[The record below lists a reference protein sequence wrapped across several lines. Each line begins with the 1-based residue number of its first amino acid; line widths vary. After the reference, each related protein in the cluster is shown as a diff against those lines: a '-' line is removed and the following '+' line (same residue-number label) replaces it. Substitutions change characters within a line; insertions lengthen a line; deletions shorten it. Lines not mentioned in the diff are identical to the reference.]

1 MSDRDLISAYIDG
14 VAELTSDE
22 RKRVAVLVRD
32 EPEAAAEAAA
42 VRAMIGE
49 LRGLPHEG
57 REPEWSVLEREIRL
71 AVGPQVPS
79 GWRRAWGWWIPVGA
93 LVTAAAIV
101 LLLVHPDR
109 EAVSAPAP
117 VVARPPVAALPIA
130 KGSPAGE
137 AIWLDGEAVELG
149 DVAPS
154 FSSDDAS
161 DDAGDDAGDDTGEAL
176 ADESGLLPATN
187 LDWID
192 DLDERALD
200 RAEAWL
206 DRKKGHEKG

>member
-1 MSDRDLISAYIDG
+1 VSDRDLISAYLDG

-22 RKRVAVLVRD
+22 RKRIAELVRD

-49 LRGLPHEG
+49 LRALPHEG
-57 REPEWSVLEREIRL
+57 REPEWSVLEREIRR
-71 AVGPQVPS
+71 AVGPQVPN
-79 GWRRAWGWWIPVGA
+79 GWLRAWGWLIPVGA
-93 LVTAAAIV
+93 LVTGAVIV
-101 LLLVHPDR
+101 LLLAHPDR
-109 EAVSAPAP
+109 EVVSAPAP
-117 VVARPPVAALPIA
+117 IAERAHVAALPP
-130 KGSPAGE
+130 GEGPPAGE

-154 FSSDDAS
+154 FSNE
-161 DDAGDDAGDDTGEAL
+161 DAGDDTSEAL

-192 DLDERALD
+192 DLDERALE

-206 DRKKGHEKG
+206 DHKKGHEKG

>member
-1 MSDRDLISAYIDG
+1 MSDRDLISAYLDG

-22 RKRVAVLVRD
+22 RKRVGELVRD

-49 LRGLPHEG
+49 LRALPHEG

-79 GWRRAWGWWIPVGA
+79 GWRRAWVWLIPGGA
-93 LVTAAAIV
+93 LVAGAAIM
-101 LLLVHPDR
+101 LLLAHPGR
-109 EAVSAPAP
+109 EVASAPAP
-117 VVARPPVAALPIA
+117 IAERAPVAALPT
-130 KGSPAGE
+130 GEGPPAGE

-149 DVAPS
+149 DVDPS
-154 FSSDDAS
+154 FSS
-161 DDAGDDAGDDTGEAL
+161 DDAGDDTGEAL

-206 DRKKGHEKG
+206 DHKKGHKKG